1 MTTRTSRKDKPT
13 TPKTGPTG
21 IPINEETDEWGGFGN
36 DTPSV
41 DVNRPKTKEEILW
54 SEYSIQ
60 PNLPIRSKIEQLM
73 LLWRLPAGA
82 IARLMDLTLD
92 LVQEEIEALN
102 KEWAELGKPLDEES
116 RQVVRGR
123 MIVEL
128 TKLKA
133 DLDTGTAGNP
143 DPRLLTLKLQVIEKL
158 TKLQGLDLD
167 RKNPFVEEESLNP
180 VEDAI
185 DALGADKRAELLSR
199 LKKTSPPTPTT

>member
-1 MTTRTSRKDKPT
+1 MTTRTSSKK
-13 TPKTGPTG
+13 TPKPKVGSTG
-21 IPINEETDEWGGFGN
+21 IPVSEQQESDEWNGYP
-36 DTPSV
+36 TPSV
-41 DVNRPKTKEEILW
+41 DVNRPKSKEEILW

-60 PNLPIRSKIEQLM
+60 PNLPIRSKVEQLM

-82 IARLMDLTLD
+82 IASLMDLSLSV
-92 LVQEEIEALN
+92 VQEEIDALN

-133 DLDTGTAGNP
+133 DLETANAGNP

-167 RKNPFVEEESLNP
+167 RKNPSIEEESMNP

-185 DALGADKRAELLSR
+185 DALGEERRAELLAR
-199 LKKTSPPTPTT
+199 LKKTAPTPTTD

>member
-1 MTTRTSRKDKPT
+1 MTTRTSKKDKTT

-21 IPINEETDEWGGFGN
+21 IPITEETDEWGGFGN
-36 DTPSV
+36 GTPSV

-82 IARLMDLTLD
+82 IARLMDLSLD

-133 DLDTGTAGNP
+133 DLETANAGNP

-167 RKNPFVEEESLNP
+167 RKSPSIEEESLNP

-185 DALGADKRAELLSR
+185 DALGAEKRAELLNR